1 MFLRT
6 FFFWILGKYLLAL
19 NGPWGGAGAIHPLRV
34 LRDDLLLAGAASGA
48 ALRLAGHTSAVVQL
62 QLKFCDF
69 HLKLVVFLHEF
80 LHLGFEGIGALLV
93 LGCFRCCL
101 LRLLERLLQGRKL
114 LLQRLD
120 LLGPFALRLHGILH
134 DLGLLL
140 QALPKS
146 LELLLAQL
154 RFDAPLL
161 LAAVHALQ
169 SGLELAA
176 PLNGFVAAVA
186 AVADAITDSG
196 RVDELRCAS
205 DVLAM
210 KHCGFLACASSCRRL
225 IATIRTIAEVVVDN
239 LRGQGDHFANRVFA
253 FLGHRISSNQCQ
265 SWGPFRE
272 GGRGSRQNRL

>member
-186 AVADAITDSG
+186 AVANTIIDPRCVNEERQTAFVWAIEHGLGLTS
-196 RVDELRCAS
+196 
-205 DVLAM
+205 
-210 KHCGFLACASSCRRL
+210 ASSSTGFVE
-225 IATIRTIAEVVVDN
+225 TILAIAEVVID
-239 LRGQGDHFANRVFA
+239 
-253 FLGHRISSNQCQ
+253 
-265 SWGPFRE
+265 
-272 GGRGSRQNRL
+272 GSRRQLYLSYALLPLYFVVHRNSSWRYAPEHPTTVLETVLG